1 MPVAALKPS
10 AHLKVQ
16 RVSSLDEF
24 KAIGFVEFERF
35 TLLGPYF
42 YERAITALPGVHLM
56 LEKTYPRSFSA
67 TMNAM
72 GCTIIVPMRGQVDA
86 AFNGRTW
93 SSFDLGLLRNQTA
106 FDLREPHQNIFA
118 VIRFSSDMQNRGW
131 DEAEGRLHLRSA
143 GREDLSWLQHVIQ
156 QIFVLSSSMPHR
168 EFVLAAEALRQGLI
182 DALDR
187 VLTFTSARRPGSRS
201 FERYRNLVSRLD
213 EFVRSRPEIPL
224 YSEALAKEIG
234 TSVRT
239 LQLAVQEIHGAT
251 LHQHLRIRRLW
262 SLRAQ
267 LAKGSPM
274 TSVSS
279 AGMAN
284 GFLHMGELSRL
295 YKATF
300 GESPSETLLRSRG
313 V

>member
-1 MPVAALKPS
+1 MPFAALKQS

-16 RVSSLDEF
+16 CVSSLDEF
-24 KAIGFVEFERF
+24 KAIGFVEFERL
-35 TLLGPYF
+35 TLLGPFF
-42 YERAITALPGVHLM
+42 YERVITALPGAHLM
-56 LEKTYPRSFSA
+56 LEKSYPRNLSA

-72 GCTIIVPMRGQVDA
+72 GCTVVVPMRGQIDSV
-86 AFNGRTW
+86 FNGQTW
-93 SSFDLGLLRNQTA
+93 SSFDLGLLRNQIT
-106 FDLREPHQNIFA
+106 FDLREPRPNTFA
-118 VIRFSSDMQNRGW
+118 VIRFASDMQNRGW
-131 DEAEGRLHLRSA
+131 EETEGRLHLRRA
-143 GREDLSWLQHVIQ
+143 GAADLSWLQHVIQ

-187 VLTFTSARRPGSRS
+187 VLAFRSDRRPGSRS
-201 FERYRNLVSRLD
+201 FERHRYLVSRLD
-213 EFVRSRPEIPL
+213 EFARSRPEMPL
-224 YSEALAKEIG
+224 YSEALAREIG

-239 LQLAVQEIHGAT
+239 LQLAVQEIHGAS

-262 SLRAQ
+262 CLRAQ
-267 LAKGSPM
+267 LANGSPM

-300 GESPSETLLRSRG
+300 GESPSETLLRSKG
-313 V
+313 A